1 MSSDF
6 PFSALSPT
14 NSRYLINLT
23 ILVISGLLKRLS
35 LDMSSS
41 RQWCYTR
48 LLFDLC
54 NTLSPFH
61 HSLLAAYSSFHL
73 PPSLDIFM
81 SIALLSAELTSDRWI
96 LSVCI
101 PITSLF
107 LSVQSEMFRT
117 TSKPFSVATYSVPPA
132 PSFNPCGR
140 NCSVPPYD

>member
-61 HSLLAAYSSFHL
+61 HSLVAAYSSFHL

-81 SIALLSAELTSDRWI
+81 SIALLSVELTSDRWI
-96 LSVCI
+96 LSVVF
-101 PITSLF
+101 PLPVYS
-107 LSVQSEMFRT
+107 SV
-117 TSKPFSVATYSVPPA
+117 FSQK
-132 PSFNPCGR
+132 
-140 NCSVPPYD
+140 CSVLPLSPLPRTLSHQLPP